1 MKNILLALTLL
12 SFLKFNTLTAQ
23 SFGFGTIAG
32 DAGVGFGMYGIQSH
46 SPVNNEDI
54 SGIAIVGTMP
64 SVDVEFGL
72 LRLLGVGVH
81 YRRGTYGSYNGGKIR
96 GNDICGMVNLH
107 LANKKDK
114 FDLIIG
120 GGYGLSSMKTNSGVL
135 ESISAKGGMIRVHV
149 TPHLYF
155 GKYVGM
161 FLRIGYNKHLLS
173 NNIEMI
179 DGNGKLYTQADGAT
193 WNMGGI
199 EFNFGVAFKI
209 PLLGKKEDTSAK
221 ESK

>member
-1 MKNILLALTLL
+1 MKKIIIITVLIIAANCNNNL
-12 SFLKFNTLTAQ
+12 SAQ

-32 DAGVGFGMYGIQSH
+32 DVGVGFGMYGIQSH
-46 SPVNNEDI
+46 SPVNGKDI
-54 SGIAIVGTMP
+54 TGLAFVGSLP
-64 SVDVEFGL
+64 SVNVEFGL
-72 LRLLGVGVH
+72 LRLVGVGVH
-81 YRRGTYGSYNGGKIR
+81 YRRGTYGPYNGGKIR
-96 GNDICGMVNLH
+96 GNDIAGMVNLH

-120 GGYGLSSMKTNSGVL
+120 GGYGLSSMKTNSGTL
-135 ESISAKGGMIRVHV
+135 ESLSAKGGLIRVHV

-161 FLRIGYNKHLLS
+161 FLRLAYNKHLLS

-179 DGNGKLYTQADGAT
+179 DANGKLYTEAEGAT

-199 EFNFGVAFKI
+199 EFNFGVAFKLA
-209 PLLGKKEDTSAK
+209 LLGSKE